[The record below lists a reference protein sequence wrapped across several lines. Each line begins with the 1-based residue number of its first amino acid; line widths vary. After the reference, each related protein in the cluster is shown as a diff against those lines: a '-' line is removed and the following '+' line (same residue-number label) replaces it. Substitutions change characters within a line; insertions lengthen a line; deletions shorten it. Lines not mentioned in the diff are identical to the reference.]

1 MRSLRTP
8 IILILLAFVV
18 GGASY
23 YTTDVRQKGEAER
36 LRESRRVAEMMTAR
50 VEDLL
55 AQESVS
61 DEAAEAALSR
71 WHSRYKYIP
80 TEMVTAD
87 ILEYLNGLTK
97 VGFDSFDLKGGQVQ
111 TTPDFSKYTFDVQ
124 GVGEYE
130 ALYHVIWHLEN
141 NREFYRVHDLRMEYT
156 NEAFGAGEGPLRD
169 LVKFT
174 FQIESF
180 FGGIQGISAPE
191 EDLAP
196 VPTGL
201 LLPHTASRDIFA
213 PIVRVPKDAP
223 STSVAAPETG
233 TGPAPSAQESTA
245 PPARAQGSPPSQAE
259 SPPEGLDV
267 EQATLKLVVGN
278 RAIFEDRWGRSFTVE
293 VGDEVIGGEI
303 ETVNAA
309 RGLVR
314 ARVVENGKER
324 FVVRTL
330 GDRPAER

>member
-1 MRSLRTP
+1 MRSFRTP
-8 IILILLAFVV
+8 LILILLALVV

-36 LRESRRVAEMMTAR
+36 LRESRRIAELATAR

-61 DEAAEAALSR
+61 DEAAAAALSR

-87 ILEYLNGLTK
+87 IVEYLEGLTK
-97 VGFDSFDLKGGQVQ
+97 IGFDSFDLKGGQSQ
-111 TTPDFSKYTFDVQ
+111 TTPDFSKYLFEVQ

-141 NREFYRVHDLRMEYT
+141 NREFYRVYDLRMEYT
-156 NEAFGAGEGPLRD
+156 NESFGAGEGPLRD
-169 LVKFT
+169 LVKFS

-180 FGGIQGISAPE
+180 YGGIQGISAPE

-213 PIVRVPKDAP
+213 PIVRIPKDAP

-233 TGPAPSAQESTA
+233 SGLAPTAQAPQVGAPAPASPSAEQ
-245 PPARAQGSPPSQAE
+245 PPD
-259 SPPEGLDV
+259 GLDI
-267 EQATLKLVVGN
+267 EQATLKLVVGDQ
-278 RAIFEDRWGRSFTVE
+278 AVFDDRFGRSFTVK

-314 ARVVENGKER
+314 ARVVQEGKER
-324 FVVRTL
+324 LVVRTL
-330 GDRPAER
+330 GDRPAGR

>member
-1 MRSLRTP
+1 MSLRTP
-8 IILILLAFVV
+8 ILLILLAVLV

-36 LRESRRVAEMMTAR
+36 LRESRRIAELATAR

-80 TEMVTAD
+80 ADMNTAD
-87 ILEYLNGLTK
+87 VVEYLRGLTK
-97 VGFDSFDLKGGQVQ
+97 VGFDAFNYKLTGTPSS
-111 TTPDFSKYTFDVQ
+111 PDFSKIMIDIE

-130 ALYHVIWHLEN
+130 ALYHAIWHLEN
-141 NREFYRVHDLRMEYT
+141 NREFYRVHDLRMEYV

-169 LVKFT
+169 LVKFS
-174 FQIESF
+174 FRLESF
-180 FGGIQGISAPE
+180 YGGIDGISAPE

-196 VPTGL
+196 VPVGL

-213 PIVRVPKDAP
+213 PIVRIPKDAP
-223 STSVAAPETG
+223 STSVATPESGSGAAPPTQA
-233 TGPAPSAQESTA
+233 PAAQPGRPSAA
-245 PPARAQGSPPSQAE
+245 SPVAE
-259 SPPEGLDV
+259 TPPEGLDI
-267 EQATLKLVVGN
+267 EQATLKLVVGSQ
-278 RAIFEDRWGRSFTVE
+278 AIFEDQFGRSFTVK

-303 ETVNAA
+303 QTVNAA

-314 ARVVENGKER
+314 ARVVQNGKER

-330 GDRPAER
+330 GDRPAGR